1 MPAHGT
7 EDDPAEYLRQY
18 RAAGSA
24 INAIRRIDYAAHRE
38 CINAQ
43 KRAAYAA
50 RSASTESEKS
60 ATIKMYNNPLREFA
74 SEQVFQKHYDK
85 HRHEFGEISMQSYLK
100 LANALADA
108 PLSGDIVQL
117 IRSDG
122 SISKYCFSTNEFVV
136 VTADGNIR
144 TYFKHETK
152 EAYWDEELNQNK

>member
-38 CINAQ
+38 RINAQ

-50 RSASTESEKS
+50 RRASTESEKS

-74 SEQVFQKHYDK
+74 LVAGS
-85 HRHEFGEISMQSYLK
+85 
-100 LANALADA
+100 LAPAIFALSAA
-108 PLSGDIVQL
+108 IFKNK
-117 IRSDG
+117 IKCKNKG
-122 SISKYCFSTNEFVV
+122 SRNL
-136 VTADGNIR
+136 A
-144 TYFKHETK
+144 
-152 EAYWDEELNQNK
+152 